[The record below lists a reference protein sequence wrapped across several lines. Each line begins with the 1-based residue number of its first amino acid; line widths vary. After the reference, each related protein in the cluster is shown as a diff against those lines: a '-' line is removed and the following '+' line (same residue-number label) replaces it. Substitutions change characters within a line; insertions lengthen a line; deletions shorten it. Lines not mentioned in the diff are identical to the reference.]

1 MRSALLL
8 PLVLVG
14 CKKPVEAP
22 EDLDS
27 LLHFLWA
34 TYETG
39 SDEELLA
46 AAANLGPLV
55 QEASSG
61 LVSHLT
67 DAEQATVDLDPPRDI
82 ALATGVFVAGPMAC
96 PMAPLERILYALEQE
111 QIYEEATGKESY
123 DAYER
128 HYTSDFAAYEARTEP
143 YLTWQTTYTV
153 TPVFS
158 TYTAVIS
165 GGMRFVPEVDGVGPM
180 VIQRSWLPSP
190 AVFENDDGPD
200 YFDQDYQ
207 LDVLLPDGDDASV
220 HAYATWRDL
229 RSAGLQDE
237 SAGVQGLLIGGLEDY
252 DRDTEVVCATG
263 AFDE

>member
-1 MRSALLL
+1 MRAALLL
-8 PLVLVG
+8 PLLLVG

-27 LLHFLWA
+27 LFHFFWS
-34 TYETG
+34 TYAEGT
-39 SDEELLA
+39 DEELRA
-46 AAANLGPLV
+46 AAANLAPLL
-55 QEASSG
+55 QEPLSG
-61 LVSHLT
+61 VVTHLS
-67 DAEQATVDLDPPRDI
+67 DAEQATVELDPARDV
-82 ALATGVFVAGPMAC
+82 ALATGVFVAGPVDCAMG
-96 PMAPLERILYALEQE
+96 PLERIYYDLEQE
-111 QIYEEATGKESY
+111 RIYEEATGKEAY

-128 HYTSDFAAYEARTEP
+128 HYTNDFDAYVARTAP

-153 TPVFS
+153 TPVLA

-165 GGMRFVPEVDGVGPM
+165 GGMRFVPEADGVGPI

-207 LDVLLPDGDDASV
+207 LDVVLPDGDTSV

-229 RSAGLQDE
+229 QSAGLQDE
-237 SAGVQGLLIGGLEDY
+237 SAGVQNLLIDGLEDY

-263 AFDE
+263 NFDG